1 MRYAF
6 KLDGKEHKLTV
17 EEHADGPKYRL
28 GETEFEPKV
37 KSLGD
42 DAYEVDVDGETYRFT
57 VKGGRISDA
66 DGLLDLE
73 IRRARPELVRAGG
86 KGRGGDGRIKPPMPG
101 KVVEI
106 LVEDGQEVA
115 EGDPLL
121 VLEAMKMQNDIKAPF
136 AGTVEKLHVKVG
148 QNVESTTILVELKA
162 AEASE

>member
-28 GETEFEPKV
+28 GETEFNPDV
-37 KSLGD
+37 KSLGGD
-42 DAYEVDVDGETYRFT
+42 TYEVAVDGESFRFT

-66 DGLLDLE
+66 NGLLDLE

-101 KVVEI
+101 KVVEV
-106 LVEDGQEVA
+106 LVGDGQEVA
-115 EGDPLL
+115 EGDPLV

-136 AGTVEKLHVKVG
+136 AGTVEKVLVKVG
-148 QNVESTTILVELKA
+148 QNVESTTVMVEMRP
-162 AEASE
+162 EDSG